1 MLKPQAQKS
10 NHVAHE
16 DGTGNKKKR
25 KNKIKCKKNMRKS
38 QAHTE
43 SGRVAHE
50 AGTGRKKHAH
60 EIKKQNK
67 CFNARVRRVVAHEA
81 DKCVCMCVYI

>member
-1 MLKPQAQKS
+1 
-10 NHVAHE
+10 
-16 DGTGNKKKR
+16 
-25 KNKIKCKKNMRKS
+25 MRKS

-43 SGRVAHE
+43 SGRVAHD
-50 AGTGRKKHAH
+50 AGTGKKKHAH

-67 CFNARVRRVVAHEA
+67 CFNASVRRVVAHEA